1 MNSSKAAYN
10 QIWSLGVN
18 AVGPHDVTGDYF
30 WGGSGVWVPSG
41 LKLIQASNI
50 TAELILVRNLDLR
63 GQRRKE
69 RDDFNYH
76 IDFAR
81 FYKPIEEEGSCP
93 RKL

>member
-1 MNSSKAAYN
+1 
-10 QIWSLGVN
+10 
-18 AVGPHDVTGDYF
+18 
-30 WGGSGVWVPSG
+30 